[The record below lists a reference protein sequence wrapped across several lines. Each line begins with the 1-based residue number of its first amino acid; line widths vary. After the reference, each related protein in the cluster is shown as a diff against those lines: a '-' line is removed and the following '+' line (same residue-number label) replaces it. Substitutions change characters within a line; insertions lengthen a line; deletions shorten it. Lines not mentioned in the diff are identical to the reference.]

1 MLQKNPKSPKS
12 ERWTHSIFY
21 IFSLYLFIACVWKHE
36 GSGVEGWLEDN
47 AFHHVG
53 PRDWTQGV
61 RLGCKHLWAC
71 WAIPPALNSSV
82 LESTVFPLSTHQFIS
97 AGLWACW
104 YCWCLFVNLFSRI
117 FFKRFLFLKVPM
129 AIYCTSSRS
138 PPLPQVCRSVTPMA
152 YCVQPTLLHRS
163 LQPGF
168 GLGFLSWFFF

>member
-1 MLQKNPKSPKS
+1 MERASMLKSGELFQADGANAEALLWGTSSKKPSLIASLPDTRALLFNTDAQKNPKSPKS

-21 IFSLYLFIACVWKHE
+21 IFILYLSIACVWKHG

-47 AFHHVG
+47 SFHHVG

-82 LESTVFPLSTHQFIS
+82 LESTVFPLPTHQFIS

-104 YCWCLFVNLFSRI
+104 CCWCLFVNLFSRM
-117 FFKRFLFLKVPM
+117 FLNDF
-129 AIYCTSSRS
+129 Y
-138 PPLPQVCRSVTPMA
+138 
-152 YCVQPTLLHRS
+152 
-163 LQPGF
+163 F
-168 GLGFLSWFFF
+168 

>member
-1 MLQKNPKSPKS
+1 MERASMLKSLGNCSKQTEQTQRPCSGVPLPRSPPWLHPSQTQGLFSSTQMLQKNPKSPKS

-21 IFSLYLFIACVWKHE
+21 IFILYLSIACVWKHG

-47 AFHHVG
+47 SFHHVG

-82 LESTVFPLSTHQFIS
+82 LESTVFPLPTHQFIS

-117 FFKRFLFLKVPM
+117 FLNDFYF
-129 AIYCTSSRS
+129 
-138 PPLPQVCRSVTPMA
+138 
-152 YCVQPTLLHRS
+152 
-163 LQPGF
+163 
-168 GLGFLSWFFF
+168 